1 MSPPVFYDTITLTQK
16 HPSEPDR
23 SARTF
28 EIRAPYP
35 VLLLP
40 RERSAHSPQRSHS
53 SCKSCLRKL
62 FTTRNI
68 SITHRELMLRR
79 DSFTFSAHVFYIE
92 TQHVGSMKGACNVF
106 FGDLHVIRAILAH
119 QES

>member
-40 RERSAHSPQRSHS
+40 RERSAHSPQ
-53 SCKSCLRKL
+53 L
-62 FTTRNI
+62 
-68 SITHRELMLRR
+68 
-79 DSFTFSAHVFYIE
+79 SF
-92 TQHVGSMKGACNVF
+92 Q
-106 FGDLHVIRAILAH
+106 L
-119 QES
+119 